1 MFEYEKTFQ
10 SSANESQFGRVRWLL
25 FFGRSYSC
33 NRLVGPGDDGRARFG
48 NGRLG
53 PAHYPD
59 HRIGVARFRERVPT
73 RQSPECK
80 EDAV

>member
-33 NRLVGPGDDGRARFG
+33 IRLVGLGDDGRARFG
-48 NGRLG
+48 NGYL
-53 PAHYPD
+53 AAA
-59 HRIGVARFRERVPT
+59 RIRGRVPT
-73 RQSPECK
+73 RQNP
-80 EDAV
+80 VR